1 MIVRKSAGEIAKIAA
16 AGAILADCIDALTEA
31 AAPGVTTA
39 ELDRLAE
46 KFIRQHRGVPTFL
59 GYRGFP
65 ASICAS
71 PNDMVVHGIPG
82 KYRAAEGDLLSI
94 DVGVTLEGYVADS
107 AVTLPMGAVEPEAQR
122 LLDVTRESL
131 EAGIAECRE
140 GRRLGDISHAVQEV
154 VEAAGFSVVRS
165 LVGHGVG
172 KEMHEDPQIPNYGDP
187 GRGPRLEEGMVF
199 AIEPM
204 VDAGAYD
211 VVVADDGWAIHT
223 ADGSLSAHFEHTVAV
238 GKKGPRVLTRRRSE
252 RAARERRQEQTRAR
266 ASAGAPPPAAWFVR
280 HAVCGSMSGRCLST
294 SGEYG
299 EQRRSH

>member
-1 MIVRKSAGEIAKIAA
+1 VIVRKSAAEVAKIGA
-16 AGAILADCIDALTEA
+16 AGAILADCLDMLSVEA
-31 AAPGVTTA
+31 GPGVTTA
-39 ELDRLAE
+39 QLDQMAE
-46 KFIRQHRGVPTFL
+46 QFIRRRGGVPTFL
-59 GYRGFP
+59 GYHGFP
-65 ASICAS
+65 GSICAS

-82 KYRAAEGDLLSI
+82 PYRIAEGDLMSL
-94 DVGVTLEGYVADS
+94 DVGVTLDGYIADS
-107 AVTLPMGAVEPEAQR
+107 AVTLPIGRIDLEGAR
-122 LLDVTRESL
+122 LLAVTAESL
-131 EAGIAECRE
+131 EAGLAECTE

-252 RAARERRQEQTRAR
+252 R
-266 ASAGAPPPAAWFVR
+266 SGAGA
-280 HAVCGSMSGRCLST
+280 
-294 SGEYG
+294 
-299 EQRRSH
+299 

>member
-1 MIVRKSAGEIAKIAA
+1 MIVRKSAGEVAKIAA
-16 AGAILADCIDALTEA
+16 AGAILADCLDALAEA

-39 ELDRLAE
+39 ELDRMAE
-46 KFIRQHRGVPTFL
+46 KFIRQHKGVPTFL

-71 PNDMVVHGIPG
+71 PNDMVVHGNPG
-82 KYRAAEGDLLSI
+82 KYRVTEGYLLSL
-94 DVGVTLEGYVADS
+94 DVGVTLDGYVADS
-107 AVTLPMGAVEPEAQR
+107 AVTLGMGAVEPEAQR
-122 LLDVTRESL
+122 LMDVTAESL
-131 EAGIAECRE
+131 EAGLAECRE

-223 ADGSLSAHFEHTVAV
+223 TDGSLSAHFEHTVAV

-252 RAARERRQEQTRAR
+252 R
-266 ASAGAPPPAAWFVR
+266 SGAGA
-280 HAVCGSMSGRCLST
+280 
-294 SGEYG
+294 
-299 EQRRSH
+299 

>member
-1 MIVRKSAGEIAKIAA
+1 VIVRKSAGEIAKIAA

-39 ELDRLAE
+39 ELDRIAE
-46 KFIRQHRGVPTFL
+46 KFIRRHRGVPTFL

-82 KYRAAEGDLLSI
+82 KYRAVEGDLLSI
-94 DVGVTLEGYVADS
+94 DVGVTLDGYVADS

-204 VDAGAYD
+204 VDAGAYE

-238 GKKGPRVLTRRRSE
+238 GKRAPRVLTRRRSE
-252 RAARERRQEQTRAR
+252 RD
-266 ASAGAPPPAAWFVR
+266 GA
-280 HAVCGSMSGRCLST
+280 
-294 SGEYG
+294 
-299 EQRRSH
+299 

>member
-1 MIVRKSAGEIAKIAA
+1 MIVRKSSTEIAKIAA

-31 AAPGVTTA
+31 VAPGVTTA
-39 ELDRLAE
+39 ELDRMAE

-82 KYRAAEGDLLSI
+82 KYRVTEGDLLSL

-107 AVTLPMGAVEPEAQR
+107 AVTLGMGAVEPEAQR
-122 LLDVTRESL
+122 LMDVTAESL
-131 EAGIAECRE
+131 EAGLAECRE

-238 GKKGPRVLTRRRSE
+238 GKKAPRVLTRRRSE
-252 RAARERRQEQTRAR
+252 RTG
-266 ASAGAPPPAAWFVR
+266 AGA
-280 HAVCGSMSGRCLST
+280 
-294 SGEYG
+294 
-299 EQRRSH
+299 

>member
-1 MIVRKSAGEIAKIAA
+1 VIVRKSAAEIAKIAA
-16 AGAILADCIDALTEA
+16 AGAILADCIDALSAA

-46 KFIRQHRGVPTFL
+46 KFIRRHDGVPTFQ

-82 KYRAAEGDLLSI
+82 KYRVGEGDLLSV
-94 DVGVTLEGYVADS
+94 DVGVTLDGYIADS
-107 AVTLPMGAVEPEAQR
+107 AVTLPIGAVEPEARR

-131 EAGIAECRE
+131 EAGLAECRE

-172 KEMHEDPQIPNYGDP
+172 REMHEDPQIPNYGDP

-252 RAARERRQEQTRAR
+252 GGG
-266 ASAGAPPPAAWFVR
+266 AGA
-280 HAVCGSMSGRCLST
+280 
-294 SGEYG
+294 
-299 EQRRSH
+299 

>member
-1 MIVRKSAGEIAKIAA
+1 VIVRKSAGEIAKIAA

-39 ELDRLAE
+39 ELDRIAE
-46 KFIRQHRGVPTFL
+46 KFIRRHRGVPTFL

-204 VDAGAYD
+204 VDAGAYE

-238 GKKGPRVLTRRRSE
+238 GKRGPQVLTRRRSE
-252 RAARERRQEQTRAR
+252 RRG
-266 ASAGAPPPAAWFVR
+266 AGA
-280 HAVCGSMSGRCLST
+280 
-294 SGEYG
+294 
-299 EQRRSH
+299 

>member
-1 MIVRKSAGEIAKIAA
+1 VIVRKSAGEIAKIAA

-39 ELDRLAE
+39 ELDRVAE
-46 KFIRQHRGVPTFL
+46 KFIRQRRGVPTFL

-82 KYRAAEGDLLSI
+82 KYRAADGDLLSI

-107 AVTLPMGAVEPEAQR
+107 AVTLSMGAIEPEAQR

-204 VDAGAYD
+204 VDAGAYE

-252 RAARERRQEQTRAR
+252 RGG
-266 ASAGAPPPAAWFVR
+266 AGV
-280 HAVCGSMSGRCLST
+280 
-294 SGEYG
+294 
-299 EQRRSH
+299 

>member
-1 MIVRKSAGEIAKIAA
+1 MIVRKSAAEIAKIAA

-31 AAPGVTTA
+31 AAPGMTTA
-39 ELDRLAE
+39 ELDRMAE
-46 KFIRQHRGVPTFL
+46 KFIRQHKGVPTFL

-82 KYRAAEGDLLSI
+82 KYRAAEGDLLSL
-94 DVGVTLEGYVADS
+94 DVGVTLDGYVADS

-122 LLDVTRESL
+122 LLDVTAESL
-131 EAGIAECRE
+131 EAGLAECRE

-172 KEMHEDPQIPNYGDP
+172 REMHEDPQIPNYGDP

-252 RAARERRQEQTRAR
+252 RGGAR
-266 ASAGAPPPAAWFVR
+266 A
-280 HAVCGSMSGRCLST
+280 
-294 SGEYG
+294 
-299 EQRRSH
+299 